1 MEDSISSILILVLLI
16 IMSAYFS
23 ATETAYSS
31 LNKIKLKSIANKGNK
46 KAKLA
51 LELSEKYDSVISTIL
66 IGNNIVNIATAS
78 LATVLFTKLLG
89 SSGVTVSTIVMTIL
103 ILIFGEISPKS
114 IAKDIPE
121 SFAIVSA
128 PLLNVFCIILKPVNH
143 IFCLWKKLI
152 SKVLKIQKHSGIT
165 EDEIL
170 TIAEEAENEGGINPQ
185 QLEIIKSAI
194 ELNEQEVIEAF
205 TPRVDMIAV
214 KDSCSKEELLNLFI
228 ESGFSRIPVYHDNI
242 DNVIGI
248 RHEDRAQPRF
258 SARFQE
264 GSIVVN
270 NNNEEISSIIK
281 PLNVIQPH
289 MKLSHLLK
297 VLQNNK
303 SHMALI
309 ADEYGGT
316 MGIITLEDIL
326 EELVGEIWDEHDKV
340 VNNIEKIGED
350 EYIVRGNANIE
361 KVLEEVDL
369 EDEFEVNSVNGWV
382 IQQFGKI
389 PKVGESFEYKNLKIV
404 IQKATKRCV
413 LEIRITVD
421 EPMEISS

>member
-16 IMSAYFS
+16 TMSAYFS

-214 KDSCSKEELLNLFI
+214 KDSCSKEELLKLFI

-248 RHEDRAQPRF
+248 INEKDLIN
-258 SARFQE
+258 
-264 GSIVVN
+264 IVVN

-340 VNNIEKIGED
+340 VNDIEKIGED

>member
-16 IMSAYFS
+16 TMSAYFS

-128 PLLNVFCIILKPVNH
+128 PLLNAFCIILKPVNNL
-143 IFCLWKKLI
+143 FCLWKKIL
-152 SKVLKIQKHSGIT
+152 SKVFKIQKHSGIT

-194 ELNEQEVIEAF
+194 ELNDQEVIEAF
-205 TPRVDMIAV
+205 TPRVDMVAI

-248 RHEDRAQPRF
+248 INEKDLIN
-258 SARFQE
+258 
-264 GSIVVN
+264 IVVN
-270 NNNEEISSIIK
+270 NKNEEISSIIK

-289 MKLSHLLK
+289 MKLSQLLK

-340 VNNIEKIGED
+340 VNDIEKIAED

-361 KVLEEVDL
+361 KVLEEFDL
-369 EDEFEVNSVNGWV
+369 EEEYEVNSVNGWV
-382 IQQFGKI
+382 MQQFGKI

>member
-16 IMSAYFS
+16 TMSAYFS

-128 PLLNVFCIILKPVNH
+128 PLLNAFCIILKPVNNL
-143 IFCLWKKLI
+143 FCLWKKVI
-152 SKVLKIQKHSGIT
+152 SKVFKIQKHSGIT

-194 ELNEQEVIEAF
+194 ELNDQEVIEAF
-205 TPRVDMIAV
+205 TPRVDMVAI

-248 RHEDRAQPRF
+248 INEKDLIN
-258 SARFQE
+258 
-264 GSIVVN
+264 IVVN
-270 NNNEEISSIIK
+270 NKNEEISSIIK

-289 MKLSHLLK
+289 MKLSQLLK

-326 EELVGEIWDEHDKV
+326 EELVGEIRDEHDKV
-340 VNNIEKIGED
+340 VNDIEKIAED

-361 KVLEEVDL
+361 KVLEEFDL
-369 EDEFEVNSVNGWV
+369 EEEFEVNSVNGWV
-382 IQQFGKI
+382 MQQFGKI

>member
-16 IMSAYFS
+16 TMSAYFS

-51 LELSEKYDSVISTIL
+51 LELSEKYDWVISTIL

-128 PLLNVFCIILKPVNH
+128 PLLNAFCIILKPVNNL
-143 IFCLWKKLI
+143 FCLWKKVI
-152 SKVLKIQKHSGIT
+152 NKVFKIQKHSGIT

-194 ELNEQEVIEAF
+194 ELNDQEVIEAF
-205 TPRVDMIAV
+205 TPRVDMVAI

-248 RHEDRAQPRF
+248 INEKDLIN
-258 SARFQE
+258 
-264 GSIVVN
+264 IVVN
-270 NNNEEISSIIK
+270 NKNEEISSIIK

-289 MKLSHLLK
+289 MKLSQLLK

-340 VNNIEKIGED
+340 VNDIEKIAED

-361 KVLEEVDL
+361 KVLEEFDF
-369 EDEFEVNSVNGWV
+369 EEEFEVNSVNGWV
-382 IQQFGKI
+382 MQQFGKI

-404 IQKATKRCV
+404 VQKATKRCV
-413 LEIRITVD
+413 LEIRITVN

>member
-16 IMSAYFS
+16 TMSAYFS

-121 SFAIVSA
+121 SFAIFSA

-214 KDSCSKEELLNLFI
+214 KDSCSKKELLNLFI

-248 RHEDRAQPRF
+248 INEKDLIN
-258 SARFQE
+258 
-264 GSIVVN
+264 IVVN

-340 VNNIEKIGED
+340 VNDIEKIGED

>member
-1 MEDSISSILILVLLI
+1 M
-16 IMSAYFS
+16 
-23 ATETAYSS
+23 
-31 LNKIKLKSIANKGNK
+31 
-46 KAKLA
+46 
-51 LELSEKYDSVISTIL
+51 ISTIL

-248 RHEDRAQPRF
+248 INEKDLIN
-258 SARFQE
+258 
-264 GSIVVN
+264 IVVN

-340 VNNIEKIGED
+340 VNDIEKIGED

-369 EDEFEVNSVNGWV
+369 EDEFEVNSANGWV

>member
-16 IMSAYFS
+16 TMSAYFS

-128 PLLNVFCIILKPVNH
+128 PLLNAFCIILKPVNNL
-143 IFCLWKKLI
+143 FCLWKKVI
-152 SKVLKIQKHSGIT
+152 SKVFKIQKHSGIT

-194 ELNEQEVIEAF
+194 ELNDQEVIEAF
-205 TPRVDMIAV
+205 TPRVDMVAI

-248 RHEDRAQPRF
+248 INEKDLIN
-258 SARFQE
+258 
-264 GSIVVN
+264 IVVN
-270 NNNEEISSIIK
+270 NNSEEISSIIK

-289 MKLSHLLK
+289 MKLSQLLK

-340 VNNIEKIGED
+340 VNDIEKIAED

-361 KVLEEVDL
+361 KVLEEFDL
-369 EDEFEVNSVNGWV
+369 EEEFEVNSVNGWV
-382 IQQFGKI
+382 MQQFGKI

-413 LEIRITVD
+413 LEIRITVN

>member
-16 IMSAYFS
+16 TMSAYFS

-121 SFAIVSA
+121 SFAIFSA

-248 RHEDRAQPRF
+248 INEKDLIN
-258 SARFQE
+258 
-264 GSIVVN
+264 IVVN

-309 ADEYGGT
+309 VDEYGGT

-340 VNNIEKIGED
+340 VNDIEKIGED

>member
-16 IMSAYFS
+16 TMSAYFS

-121 SFAIVSA
+121 TFAIVSA

-248 RHEDRAQPRF
+248 INEKDLIN
-258 SARFQE
+258 
-264 GSIVVN
+264 IVVN

-340 VNNIEKIGED
+340 VNDIEKIGED

>member
-16 IMSAYFS
+16 TMSAYFS

-66 IGNNIVNIATAS
+66 VGNNIVNIATAS

-128 PLLNVFCIILKPVNH
+128 PLLNAFCIILKPVNNL
-143 IFCLWKKLI
+143 FCLWKKVI
-152 SKVLKIQKHSGIT
+152 SKVFKIQKHSGIT

-194 ELNEQEVIEAF
+194 ELNDQEVIEAF
-205 TPRVDMIAV
+205 TPRVDMVAI

-248 RHEDRAQPRF
+248 INEKDLIN
-258 SARFQE
+258 
-264 GSIVVN
+264 IVVN
-270 NNNEEISSIIK
+270 NKNEEISSIIK

-289 MKLSHLLK
+289 MKLSQLLK

-340 VNNIEKIGED
+340 VNDIEKIAED

-361 KVLEEVDL
+361 KVLEEFDL
-369 EDEFEVNSVNGWV
+369 EEEFEVNSVNGWV
-382 IQQFGKI
+382 MQQFGKI

-413 LEIRITVD
+413 LEIRITVN

>member
-16 IMSAYFS
+16 TMSAYFS

-128 PLLNVFCIILKPVNH
+128 PLLNAFCIILKPVNNL
-143 IFCLWKKLI
+143 FCLWKKVI
-152 SKVLKIQKHSGIT
+152 NKVFKIQKHSGIT

-194 ELNEQEVIEAF
+194 ELNDQEVIEAF
-205 TPRVDMIAV
+205 TPRVDMVAI

-248 RHEDRAQPRF
+248 INEKDLIN
-258 SARFQE
+258 
-264 GSIVVN
+264 IVVN
-270 NNNEEISSIIK
+270 NKNEEISSIIK

-289 MKLSHLLK
+289 MKLSQLLK

-340 VNNIEKIGED
+340 VNDIEKIAED

-361 KVLEEVDL
+361 KVLEEFDL
-369 EDEFEVNSVNGWV
+369 EEEFEVNSVNGWV
-382 IQQFGKI
+382 MQQFGKI

-413 LEIRITVD
+413 LEIRITVN

>member
-128 PLLNVFCIILKPVNH
+128 PLLNAFCIILKPVNNL
-143 IFCLWKKLI
+143 FCLWKKVI
-152 SKVLKIQKHSGIT
+152 NKVFKIQKHSGIT

-194 ELNEQEVIEAF
+194 ELNDQEVIEAF
-205 TPRVDMIAV
+205 TPRVDMVAI

-248 RHEDRAQPRF
+248 INEKDLIN
-258 SARFQE
+258 
-264 GSIVVN
+264 IVVN
-270 NNNEEISSIIK
+270 NKNEEISSIIK

-289 MKLSHLLK
+289 MKLSQLLK

-340 VNNIEKIGED
+340 VNDIEKIAEY

-361 KVLEEVDL
+361 KVLEEFDL
-369 EDEFEVNSVNGWV
+369 EEEFEVNSVNGWV
-382 IQQFGKI
+382 MQQFGKI

>member
-31 LNKIKLKSIANKGNK
+31 LNKIKLKSIANNGNK

-143 IFCLWKKLI
+143 IFCLWKNLI

-205 TPRVDMIAV
+205 TPRVDMIAA

-248 RHEDRAQPRF
+248 INEKDLIN
-258 SARFQE
+258 
-264 GSIVVN
+264 IVVN
-270 NNNEEISSIIK
+270 NKNEEISSIIK

-340 VNNIEKIGED
+340 VNDIEKIAED

-361 KVLEEVDL
+361 KVLEEFDL
-369 EDEFEVNSVNGWV
+369 EEEFEVNSVNGWV
-382 IQQFGKI
+382 MQQFGKI

>member
-31 LNKIKLKSIANKGNK
+31 LNKIKLKSIANNGNK

-128 PLLNVFCIILKPVNH
+128 PLLNAFCIILKPVNNL
-143 IFCLWKKLI
+143 FCLWKKVI
-152 SKVLKIQKHSGIT
+152 SKVFKIQKHSGIT

-248 RHEDRAQPRF
+248 INEKDLIN
-258 SARFQE
+258 
-264 GSIVVN
+264 IVVN
-270 NNNEEISSIIK
+270 NTNEEISSIIK

-289 MKLSHLLK
+289 MKLSQLLK

-340 VNNIEKIGED
+340 VNDIEKIAED

-361 KVLEEVDL
+361 KVLEEFDL
-369 EDEFEVNSVNGWV
+369 EEEFEVNSVNGWV
-382 IQQFGKI
+382 MQQFGKI

-404 IQKATKRCV
+404 IQKVTKRCV

>member
-128 PLLNVFCIILKPVNH
+128 PLLNAFCIILKPVNNL
-143 IFCLWKKLI
+143 FCLWKKVI
-152 SKVLKIQKHSGIT
+152 NKVFKIQKHSGIT

-194 ELNEQEVIEAF
+194 ELNDQEVIEAF
-205 TPRVDMIAV
+205 TPRVDMVAI

-248 RHEDRAQPRF
+248 INEKDLIN
-258 SARFQE
+258 
-264 GSIVVN
+264 IVVN
-270 NNNEEISSIIK
+270 NKNEEISSIIK
-281 PLNVIQPH
+281 ALNVIQPH
-289 MKLSHLLK
+289 MKLSQLLK

-340 VNNIEKIGED
+340 VNDIEKIAED

-361 KVLEEVDL
+361 KVLEEFDL
-369 EDEFEVNSVNGWV
+369 EEEFEVNSVNGWV
-382 IQQFGKI
+382 MQQFGKI

-404 IQKATKRCV
+404 VQKATKRCV
-413 LEIRITVD
+413 LEIRITVN

>member
-16 IMSAYFS
+16 TMSAYFS

-128 PLLNVFCIILKPVNH
+128 PLLNAFCIILKPVNNL
-143 IFCLWKKLI
+143 FCLWKKVI
-152 SKVLKIQKHSGIT
+152 NKVFKIQKHSGIT

-194 ELNEQEVIEAF
+194 ELNDQEVIEAF
-205 TPRVDMIAV
+205 TPRVDMVAI

-248 RHEDRAQPRF
+248 INEKDLIN
-258 SARFQE
+258 
-264 GSIVVN
+264 IVVN
-270 NNNEEISSIIK
+270 NKNEEISSIIK

-289 MKLSHLLK
+289 MKLSQLLK

-340 VNNIEKIGED
+340 VNDIEKIAED

-361 KVLEEVDL
+361 KVLEEFDL
-369 EDEFEVNSVNGWV
+369 EEEFDVNSVNGWV
-382 IQQFGKI
+382 MQQFGKI

-404 IQKATKRCV
+404 VQKATKRCV
-413 LEIRITVD
+413 LEIRITVN

>member
-16 IMSAYFS
+16 TMSAYFS

-128 PLLNVFCIILKPVNH
+128 PLLNAFCIILKPVNNL
-143 IFCLWKKLI
+143 FCLWKKVI
-152 SKVLKIQKHSGIT
+152 SKVFKIQKHSGIT

-194 ELNEQEVIEAF
+194 ELNDQEVIEAF
-205 TPRVDMIAV
+205 TPRVDMVAI

-248 RHEDRAQPRF
+248 INEKDLIN
-258 SARFQE
+258 
-264 GSIVVN
+264 IVVN
-270 NNNEEISSIIK
+270 NNSEEISSIIK

-289 MKLSHLLK
+289 MKLSQLLK

-340 VNNIEKIGED
+340 VNDIEKIAED

-361 KVLEEVDL
+361 KVLEEFDL
-369 EDEFEVNSVNGWV
+369 EEEFDVNSVNGWV
-382 IQQFGKI
+382 MQQFGKI

>member
-16 IMSAYFS
+16 TMSAYFS

-103 ILIFGEISPKS
+103 ILILGEISPKS

-121 SFAIVSA
+121 SFAIFSA

-248 RHEDRAQPRF
+248 INEKDLIN
-258 SARFQE
+258 
-264 GSIVVN
+264 IVVN

-340 VNNIEKIGED
+340 VNDIEKIGED

>member
-16 IMSAYFS
+16 TISAYFS

-128 PLLNVFCIILKPVNH
+128 PLLNAFCIILKPVNNL
-143 IFCLWKKLI
+143 FCLWKKVI
-152 SKVLKIQKHSGIT
+152 NKVFKIQKHSGIT

-194 ELNEQEVIEAF
+194 ELNDQEVIEAF
-205 TPRVDMIAV
+205 TPRVDMVAI

-248 RHEDRAQPRF
+248 INEKDLIN
-258 SARFQE
+258 
-264 GSIVVN
+264 IVVN
-270 NNNEEISSIIK
+270 NKNEEISSIIK

-289 MKLSHLLK
+289 MKLSQLLK

-340 VNNIEKIGED
+340 VNDIEKIAED

-361 KVLEEVDL
+361 KVLEEFDL
-369 EDEFEVNSVNGWV
+369 EEEFEVNSVNGWV
-382 IQQFGKI
+382 MQQFGKI

-413 LEIRITVD
+413 LEIRITVN

>member
-121 SFAIVSA
+121 SFAIFSA

-248 RHEDRAQPRF
+248 INEKDLIN
-258 SARFQE
+258 
-264 GSIVVN
+264 IVVN

-303 SHMALI
+303 SHMSLI

-340 VNNIEKIGED
+340 VNDIEKIGED

>member
-143 IFCLWKKLI
+143 IFCLWKNLI

-194 ELNEQEVIEAF
+194 ELNDQEVIEAF
-205 TPRVDMIAV
+205 TPRVDMVAI

-248 RHEDRAQPRF
+248 INEKDLIN
-258 SARFQE
+258 
-264 GSIVVN
+264 IVVN
-270 NNNEEISSIIK
+270 NKNEEISSIIK

-289 MKLSHLLK
+289 MKLSQLLK

-340 VNNIEKIGED
+340 VNDIEKIAED

-361 KVLEEVDL
+361 KVLEEFDL
-369 EDEFEVNSVNGWV
+369 EEEFEVNSVNGWV
-382 IQQFGKI
+382 MQQFGKI

>member
-16 IMSAYFS
+16 TMSAYFS

-89 SSGVTVSTIVMTIL
+89 GSGVTVSTIVMTIL

-128 PLLNVFCIILKPVNH
+128 PLLNAFCIILKPVNNL
-143 IFCLWKKLI
+143 FCLWKKVI
-152 SKVLKIQKHSGIT
+152 SKVFKIQKHSGIT

-194 ELNEQEVIEAF
+194 ELNDQEVIEAF
-205 TPRVDMIAV
+205 TPRVDMVAI

-248 RHEDRAQPRF
+248 INEKDLIN
-258 SARFQE
+258 
-264 GSIVVN
+264 IVVN
-270 NNNEEISSIIK
+270 NKNEEISSIIK

-289 MKLSHLLK
+289 MKLSQLLK

-340 VNNIEKIGED
+340 VNDIEKIAED

-361 KVLEEVDL
+361 KVLEEFDL
-369 EDEFEVNSVNGWV
+369 EEEFEVNSVNGWV
-382 IQQFGKI
+382 MQQFGKI

-404 IQKATKRCV
+404 VQKATKRCV
-413 LEIRITVD
+413 LEIRITVN

>member
-1 MEDSISSILILVLLI
+1 MEDSISNILILVLLI
-16 IMSAYFS
+16 TMSAYFS

-143 IFCLWKKLI
+143 IFCLWKNLI

-205 TPRVDMIAV
+205 TPRVDMIAA

-248 RHEDRAQPRF
+248 INEKDLIN
-258 SARFQE
+258 
-264 GSIVVN
+264 IVVN
-270 NNNEEISSIIK
+270 NKNEEISSIIK

-340 VNNIEKIGED
+340 VNDIEKIGED

>member
-143 IFCLWKKLI
+143 IFCLWKNLI

-194 ELNEQEVIEAF
+194 ELNDQEVIEAF
-205 TPRVDMIAV
+205 TPRVDMVAI

-228 ESGFSRIPVYHDNI
+228 ESGFSRIPVYLDNI

-248 RHEDRAQPRF
+248 SNEKDLIN
-258 SARFQE
+258 
-264 GSIVVN
+264 IVVN
-270 NNNEEISSIIK
+270 NKDEEISSIIK

-289 MKLSHLLK
+289 MKLSQLLK

-340 VNNIEKIGED
+340 VNDIEKIAED

-361 KVLEEVDL
+361 KVLEEFDL
-369 EDEFEVNSVNGWV
+369 EEEFEVNSVNGWV
-382 IQQFGKI
+382 MQQFGKI

>member
-128 PLLNVFCIILKPVNH
+128 PLLNVFCIILKPVNY

-248 RHEDRAQPRF
+248 INEKDLIN
-258 SARFQE
+258 
-264 GSIVVN
+264 IVVN

-340 VNNIEKIGED
+340 VNDIEKIGED

>member
-16 IMSAYFS
+16 TISAYFS

-128 PLLNVFCIILKPVNH
+128 PLLNAFCIILKPVNNL
-143 IFCLWKKLI
+143 FCLWKKVI
-152 SKVLKIQKHSGIT
+152 SKVFKIQKHSGIT

-194 ELNEQEVIEAF
+194 ELNDQEVIEAF
-205 TPRVDMIAV
+205 TPRVDMVAI

-248 RHEDRAQPRF
+248 INEKDLIN
-258 SARFQE
+258 
-264 GSIVVN
+264 IVVN
-270 NNNEEISSIIK
+270 NKNEEISSIIK

-289 MKLSHLLK
+289 MKLSQLLK

-340 VNNIEKIGED
+340 VNDIEKIAED

-361 KVLEEVDL
+361 KVLEEFDF
-369 EDEFEVNSVNGWV
+369 EEEFEVNSVNGWV
-382 IQQFGKI
+382 MQQFGKI

-404 IQKATKRCV
+404 VQKATKRCV
-413 LEIRITVD
+413 LEIRITVN

>member
-16 IMSAYFS
+16 TMSAYFS

-128 PLLNVFCIILKPVNH
+128 PLLNAFCIILKPVNNL
-143 IFCLWKKLI
+143 FCLWKKVI
-152 SKVLKIQKHSGIT
+152 NKVFKIQKHSGIT

-194 ELNEQEVIEAF
+194 ELNDQEVIEAF
-205 TPRVDMIAV
+205 TPRVDMVAI

-248 RHEDRAQPRF
+248 INEKDLIN
-258 SARFQE
+258 
-264 GSIVVN
+264 IVVN
-270 NNNEEISSIIK
+270 NNSEEISSIIK

-289 MKLSHLLK
+289 MKLSQLLK

-340 VNNIEKIGED
+340 VNDIEKIAED

-361 KVLEEVDL
+361 KVLEEFDL
-369 EDEFEVNSVNGWV
+369 EEEFEVNSVNGWV
-382 IQQFGKI
+382 MQQFGKI

-404 IQKATKRCV
+404 VQKATKRCV
-413 LEIRITVD
+413 LEIRITVN

>member
-16 IMSAYFS
+16 TMSAYFS

-128 PLLNVFCIILKPVNH
+128 PLLNAFCIILKPVNNL
-143 IFCLWKKLI
+143 FCLWKKVI
-152 SKVLKIQKHSGIT
+152 NKVFKIQKHSGIT

-194 ELNEQEVIEAF
+194 ELNDQDVIEAF
-205 TPRVDMIAV
+205 TPRVDMVAI

-248 RHEDRAQPRF
+248 INEKDLIN
-258 SARFQE
+258 
-264 GSIVVN
+264 IVVN
-270 NNNEEISSIIK
+270 NKNEEISSIIK

-289 MKLSHLLK
+289 MKLSQLLK

-340 VNNIEKIGED
+340 VNDIEKIAED

-361 KVLEEVDL
+361 KVLEEFDL
-369 EDEFEVNSVNGWV
+369 EEEFEVNSVNGWV
-382 IQQFGKI
+382 MQQFGKI

>member
-16 IMSAYFS
+16 TMSAYFS

-121 SFAIVSA
+121 SFAIFSA

-228 ESGFSRIPVYHDNI
+228 ESGLSRIPVYHDNI

-248 RHEDRAQPRF
+248 INEKDLIN
-258 SARFQE
+258 
-264 GSIVVN
+264 IVVN
-270 NNNEEISSIIK
+270 KNNEEISSIIK

-340 VNNIEKIGED
+340 VNDIEKIGED

>member
-16 IMSAYFS
+16 TMSAYFS

-128 PLLNVFCIILKPVNH
+128 PLLNAFCIILKPVNNL
-143 IFCLWKKLI
+143 FCLWKKVI
-152 SKVLKIQKHSGIT
+152 SKVFKIQKHSGIT

-194 ELNEQEVIEAF
+194 ELNDQEVIEAF
-205 TPRVDMIAV
+205 TPRVDMVAI

-248 RHEDRAQPRF
+248 INEKDLIN
-258 SARFQE
+258 
-264 GSIVVN
+264 IVVN
-270 NNNEEISSIIK
+270 NKNEEISSIIK

-289 MKLSHLLK
+289 MKLSQLLK
-297 VLQNNK
+297 LLQNNK

-340 VNNIEKIGED
+340 VNDIEKIAED

-361 KVLEEVDL
+361 KVLEEFDL
-369 EDEFEVNSVNGWV
+369 EEEFEVNSVNGWV
-382 IQQFGKI
+382 MQQFGKI

>member
-16 IMSAYFS
+16 TMSAYFS

-128 PLLNVFCIILKPVNH
+128 PLLNAFCIILKPVNSL
-143 IFCLWKKLI
+143 FCLWKKLI
-152 SKVLKIQKHSGIT
+152 SKVFKIQKHSGIT

-205 TPRVDMIAV
+205 TPRVDMVAI

-248 RHEDRAQPRF
+248 INEKDLIN
-258 SARFQE
+258 
-264 GSIVVN
+264 IVVN
-270 NNNEEISSIIK
+270 NNSEEISSIIK

-289 MKLSHLLK
+289 MKLSQLLK

-340 VNNIEKIGED
+340 VNDIEKIAED

-361 KVLEEVDL
+361 KVLEEFDL
-369 EDEFEVNSVNGWV
+369 EEEFDVNSVNGWV
-382 IQQFGKI
+382 MQQFGKI

>member
-194 ELNEQEVIEAF
+194 ELNDQEVIEAF
-205 TPRVDMIAV
+205 TPRVDMVAI

-248 RHEDRAQPRF
+248 INEKDLIN
-258 SARFQE
+258 
-264 GSIVVN
+264 IVVN
-270 NNNEEISSIIK
+270 NNSEEISSIIK

-289 MKLSHLLK
+289 MKLSQLLK

-340 VNNIEKIGED
+340 VNDIEKIAED

-361 KVLEEVDL
+361 KVLEEFDL
-369 EDEFEVNSVNGWV
+369 EEEFEVNSVNGWV
-382 IQQFGKI
+382 MQQFGKI

>member
-16 IMSAYFS
+16 TMSAYFS

-194 ELNEQEVIEAF
+194 ELNDQEVIEAF
-205 TPRVDMIAV
+205 TPRVDMVAI

-248 RHEDRAQPRF
+248 INEKDLIN
-258 SARFQE
+258 
-264 GSIVVN
+264 IVVN

-340 VNNIEKIGED
+340 VNDIEKIGED

>member
-16 IMSAYFS
+16 TMSAYFS

-128 PLLNVFCIILKPVNH
+128 PLLNAFCIILKPVNNL
-143 IFCLWKKLI
+143 FCLWKKLI
-152 SKVLKIQKHSGIT
+152 SKVFKIQKHSGIT

-194 ELNEQEVIEAF
+194 ELNDQEVIEAF
-205 TPRVDMIAV
+205 TPRVDMVAI

-248 RHEDRAQPRF
+248 INEKDLIN
-258 SARFQE
+258 
-264 GSIVVN
+264 IVVN

-340 VNNIEKIGED
+340 VNDIEKIAED

-361 KVLEEVDL
+361 KVLEEFDL
-369 EDEFEVNSVNGWV
+369 EEEFEVNSVNGWV
-382 IQQFGKI
+382 MQQFGKI

>member
-128 PLLNVFCIILKPVNH
+128 PLLNAFCIILKPVNNL
-143 IFCLWKKLI
+143 FCLWKKVI
-152 SKVLKIQKHSGIT
+152 SKVFKIQKHSGIT

-194 ELNEQEVIEAF
+194 ELNDQEVIEAF
-205 TPRVDMIAV
+205 TPRVDMVAI

-248 RHEDRAQPRF
+248 INEKDLIN
-258 SARFQE
+258 
-264 GSIVVN
+264 IVVN
-270 NNNEEISSIIK
+270 NKNQEISSIIK

-289 MKLSHLLK
+289 MKLSQLLK
-297 VLQNNK
+297 LLQNNK

-340 VNNIEKIGED
+340 VNDIEKIAED
-350 EYIVRGNANIE
+350 EYSVRGNANIE
-361 KVLEEVDL
+361 KVLEEFDL
-369 EDEFEVNSVNGWV
+369 EEEFEVNSVNGWV
-382 IQQFGKI
+382 MQQFGKI

>member
-16 IMSAYFS
+16 TMSAYFS

-128 PLLNVFCIILKPVNH
+128 PLLNAFCIILKPVNNL
-143 IFCLWKKLI
+143 FCLWKKLI
-152 SKVLKIQKHSGIT
+152 NKVFKIQKHSGIT

-194 ELNEQEVIEAF
+194 ELNDQEVIEAF
-205 TPRVDMIAV
+205 TPRVDMVAI

-248 RHEDRAQPRF
+248 INEKDLIN
-258 SARFQE
+258 
-264 GSIVVN
+264 IVVN
-270 NNNEEISSIIK
+270 NKNEEISSIIK

-289 MKLSHLLK
+289 MKLSQLLK
-297 VLQNNK
+297 LLQNNK

-340 VNNIEKIGED
+340 VNDIEKIAED

-361 KVLEEVDL
+361 KVLEEFDL
-369 EDEFEVNSVNGWV
+369 EEEFDVNSVNGWV
-382 IQQFGKI
+382 MQQFGKI

-413 LEIRITVD
+413 LEIRITVN

>member
-128 PLLNVFCIILKPVNH
+128 PLLNAFCIILKPVNNL
-143 IFCLWKKLI
+143 FCLWKKVI
-152 SKVLKIQKHSGIT
+152 SKVFKIQKHSGIT

-194 ELNEQEVIEAF
+194 ELNDQEVIEAF
-205 TPRVDMIAV
+205 TPRVDMVAI

-248 RHEDRAQPRF
+248 INEKDLIN
-258 SARFQE
+258 
-264 GSIVVN
+264 IVVN
-270 NNNEEISSIIK
+270 NKNEEISSIIK

-289 MKLSHLLK
+289 MKLSQLLK

-340 VNNIEKIGED
+340 VNDIEKIAED

-361 KVLEEVDL
+361 KVLEEFDF
-369 EDEFEVNSVNGWV
+369 EEEFEVNSVNGWV
-382 IQQFGKI
+382 MQQFGKI

-404 IQKATKRCV
+404 VQKATKRCV
-413 LEIRITVD
+413 LEIRITVN

>member
-1 MEDSISSILILVLLI
+1 MRGNKYMEDSISSILILVLLI
-16 IMSAYFS
+16 TMSAYFS

-121 SFAIVSA
+121 SFAIFSA

-248 RHEDRAQPRF
+248 INEKDLIN
-258 SARFQE
+258 
-264 GSIVVN
+264 IVVN

-340 VNNIEKIGED
+340 VNDIEKIGED

>member
-16 IMSAYFS
+16 TMSAYFS

-143 IFCLWKKLI
+143 IFCLWKNLI

-248 RHEDRAQPRF
+248 INEKDLIN
-258 SARFQE
+258 
-264 GSIVVN
+264 IVVN

-289 MKLSHLLK
+289 MKLAHLLK

-340 VNNIEKIGED
+340 VNDIEKIGED